1 MHTGA
6 FLGKKVIGLYG
17 PTDKKRHAPV
27 GNSAYIV
34 SSNGCSNCQN
44 LYGDE
49 KCTMNTPDCMDSIP
63 VESVISKIDLA
74 LGVNI
79 E

>member
-6 FLGKKVIGLYG
+6 FLGRKVVGLYG
-17 PTDKKRHAPV
+17 PTDKKRYAPV
-27 GNSAYIV
+27 GSNVYIV
-34 SSNGCSNCQN
+34 SSSGCYGCQN

-49 KCTMNTPDCMDSIP
+49 KCTMDKPDCMDSIP
-63 VESVISKIDLA
+63 VESIISKIDLA
-74 LGVNI
+74 LGVNV